1 RDLVEILRSREELSC
16 VEVVEA
22 DALAFDFGAWSCG
35 APWIAAG
42 NLPYN
47 IATPLLMRWIESQ
60 GGPQRI
66 VAMIQR
72 DVADRL
78 VAAPNS
84 PAYGSLSL
92 AVQFAADVRRAF
104 VLGPRSFFPQPKV
117 ESAVVVLER
126 RAQPAVAVRDHA
138 FFRQVV
144 RGAFAYRRKTLANSL
159 ALALPLE
166 RSAVTAALARLG
178 LDTEIRGE
186 QLDLAGF
193 AALADALGA

>member
-1 RDLVEILRSREELSC
+1 MRRHVVDDEGLLVGEGLLDLGVEREIDGS
-16 VEVVEA
+16 
-22 DALAFDFGAWSCG
+22 
-35 APWIAAG
+35 IAH
-42 NLPYN
+42 
-47 IATPLLMRWIESQ
+47 
-60 GGPQRI
+60 
-66 VAMIQR
+66 
-72 DVADRL
+72 
-78 VAAPNS
+78 
-84 PAYGSLSL
+84 L
-92 AVQFAADVRRAF
+92 AVVGGDDD
-104 VLGPRSFFPQPKV
+104 